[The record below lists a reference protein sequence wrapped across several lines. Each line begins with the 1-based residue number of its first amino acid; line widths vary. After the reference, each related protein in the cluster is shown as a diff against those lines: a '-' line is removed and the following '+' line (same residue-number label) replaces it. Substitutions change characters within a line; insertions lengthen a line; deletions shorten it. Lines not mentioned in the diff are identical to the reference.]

1 MGVELEFRGSG
12 ADEHAIVAKVSR
24 ADLKLKPGDVV
35 VRIHPQYYRP
45 AEVETL
51 LGDPTLARE
60 RLGWTPKTSFAELVR
75 EMAAADLALALREA
89 QGAVGARHGRHLIEK
104 LPG

>member
-1 MGVELEFRGSG
+1 V
-12 ADEHAIVAKVSR
+12 VAKVAR
-24 ADLKLKPGDVV
+24 DDTKLGPGDVI

-75 EMAAADLALALREA
+75 EMAGADLALATTEA
-89 QGAVGARHGRHLIEK
+89 QGHVGARHGRHLIED
-104 LPG
+104 LPGA